1 MRYLPILEEKA
12 LMNGNDI
19 MKLFNIPPSPVLA
32 NVLENIQRAQI
43 LGEIKTFEEA
53 KSLAAKILKSQE

>member
-1 MRYLPILEEKA
+1 LAGLDEIPALICSYEESEA
-12 LMNGNDI
+12 L
-19 MKLFNIPPSPVLA
+19 KVAL
-32 NVLENIQRAQI
+32 LENIQRAQI